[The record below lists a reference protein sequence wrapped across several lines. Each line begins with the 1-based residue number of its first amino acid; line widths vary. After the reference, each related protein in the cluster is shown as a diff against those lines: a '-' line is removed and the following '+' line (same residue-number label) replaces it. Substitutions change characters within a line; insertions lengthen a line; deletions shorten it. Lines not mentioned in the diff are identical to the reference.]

1 MKRDT
6 PRPYRSPLREGQAE
20 TTSRCI
26 VDAAIRV
33 LERRPAALSIPAVA
47 REAGVSVATVYK
59 HYGDKAGLIDAV
71 GDRLDRAAGLKPPPV
86 ESPAALARHVRETF
100 PRLNGRHAL
109 MAPAFRTAEGEAF
122 RKRQLAQ
129 RVAGVRSALDPLSAG
144 MLPEDFESLASIIAV
159 LCTSETLGLLEEQL
173 GLTGEQAGESVA
185 WAITRLCRQEP
196 PE

>member
-1 MKRDT
+1 MNEDT

-20 TTSRCI
+20 ATYRRI

-33 LERRPAALSIPAVA
+33 LDRRPAALSIPAVA

-71 GDRLDRAAGLKPPPV
+71 GDRLDRAAGLNPAPV
-86 ESPAALARHVRETF
+86 DSPAALARHVRETF

-129 RVAGVRSALDPLSAG
+129 RLAGVRSALDPLSAG
-144 MLPEDFESLASIIAV
+144 MPPEDFESLASIIAV

-173 GLTGEQAGESVA
+173 GLTGEQAGEAVA
-185 WAITRLCRQEP
+185 WAITRLCQ
-196 PE
+196 

>member
-1 MKRDT
+1 M
-6 PRPYRSPLREGQAE
+6 
-20 TTSRCI
+20 
-26 VDAAIRV
+26 
-33 LERRPAALSIPAVA
+33 
-47 REAGVSVATVYK
+47 
-59 HYGDKAGLIDAV
+59 
-71 GDRLDRAAGLKPPPV
+71 

-144 MLPEDFESLASIIAV
+144 MPPEDFESLASIIAV

-173 GLTGEQAGESVA
+173 GLTGEQAGEAVA
-185 WAITRLCRQEP
+185 WAITRLCQ
-196 PE
+196 